1 MSHLASTIFP
11 TRESRLDRIDSVEP
25 HIVTIQNTYHPANNQ
40 NESSAVNTS
49 RIQYFAA
56 ITINIM
62 AFAHGIS
69 VGWISPYLSLLRSE
83 NSPIDSIG
91 DLEISYLGALLCVGG
106 FIGTILYGYMSET
119 VGRKFSSIA
128 LAFPDIVNG
137 PNYFGKLQLIFNFT
151 GLVPNCNFWHSN
163 SASLYRK
170 IFVRFDSGWSVCT
183 STIVCRRDI

>member
-1 MSHLASTIFP
+1 MSHLASIVFP
-11 TRESRLDRIDSVEP
+11 TRESRLDRLDSVDS
-25 HIVTIQNTYHPANNQ
+25 IVTIQNIYHPANNQ
-40 NESSAVNTS
+40 NESSTVNTS
-49 RIQYFAA
+49 RVQYFAA

-106 FIGTILYGYMSET
+106 FIGTILYGYLSET

-128 LAFPDIVNG
+128 LAFPDIVSSRKW
-137 PNYFGKLQLIFNFT
+137 YWEISINFK
-151 GLVPNCNFWHSN
+151 F
-163 SASLYRK
+163 YR
-170 IFVRFDSGWSVCT
+170 VGA
-183 STIVCRRDI
+183 